1 MRALRQHF
9 EAEQAHA
16 LAEADGDANRATQ
29 LLINRLLHSP
39 SQRLREL
46 ASQEGEFSE
55 RQWETAL
62 DTLNRLF
69 GIKPEDNLKQDTEE

>member
-1 MRALRQHF
+1 MFSLAALVLCNHGRRS
-9 EAEQAHA
+9 ESSASEVV
-16 LAEADGDANRATQ
+16 G
-29 LLINRLLHSP
+29 
-39 SQRLREL
+39 REL